1 MRLELIT
8 ESGLPLLM
16 AWRNIEKVHA
26 GFYSQTRPLEW
37 NEHLSWWR
45 SRNSDWR
52 SFFVIYEER
61 PVGVVNI
68 GQLDHWSPE
77 IGYLI
82 GEVSL
87 WGKGIGTQ
95 AVQLGI
101 DWVKDYAKTHKHIT
115 HIHTTIKDNN
125 RVSVK
130 LITKLGFKIG
140 MKARE
145 GERYWQRKL

>member
-8 ESGLPLLM
+8 ESDLPLLM
-16 AWRNIEKVHA
+16 AWRNNQQVWQ
-26 GFYSQTRPLEW
+26 GFYSQTRPLIW
-37 NEHLSWWR
+37 DEHLNWWK
-45 SRNSDWR
+45 SRNQDWR
-52 SFFVIYEER
+52 SFFVFYDNR

-77 IGYLI
+77 IGYLV

-87 WGKGIGTQ
+87 WGQGVGTE
-95 AVQLGI
+95 AVRLGI
-101 DWVKDYAKTHKHIT
+101 EWVEEYAETHKHIT

-125 RVSVK
+125 KASVRIVK
-130 LITKLGFKIG
+130 RLGFDRG

-145 GERYWQRKL
+145 GESYWVKKL